1 MSISIVTSLLLSSL
15 IILSLFLLSL
25 LLLLLL
31 LLLLFIIIIIIIII
45 LYIIVIIM
53 IIGGIIRSFSITE
66 DLTAV
71 SKRGLAEALQ
81 RIILQLFIIYNYLII
96 HKY

>member
-1 MSISIVTSLLLSSL
+1 
-15 IILSLFLLSL
+15 
-25 LLLLLL
+25 
-31 LLLLFIIIIIIIII
+31 
-45 LYIIVIIM
+45 M